1 MKGRNYCPLWIIPV
15 LVGELLIFTGCD
27 KKGNTNLPVLEA
39 PVIIS
44 QSVTDIYSSG
54 ATLNA
59 ELKENDLLTIVEF
72 EYGTS
77 LSYGNTIASVHD
89 PIYNTEAKVKA
100 NIASLTKGTTYHFRA
115 KADNSIGTTYG
126 NDMVFTTKLAEGEAY
141 EGGFII
147 YLDESG
153 EHGLIAA
160 EIDQSEGI
168 IWNNGPYCIKT
179 NVTAIKLGS
188 GQANTTRIV
197 SILGLGNYPAKIC
210 DDLVL
215 NGFTDWFLPSLEEF
229 DCIWK
234 NLSASEIKYNLK
246 GQFYWTSSEAIM
258 SESTD
263 YCYVW
268 VQNINT
274 SEQRT
279 WSKDNNEPF
288 VRAVRAF

>member
-1 MKGRNYCPLWIIPV
+1 MRNYCSLLIIPV
-15 LVGELLIFTGCD
+15 LSGELLIFTGCE
-27 KKGNTNLPVLEA
+27 KNGNKSLPAMEA
-39 PVIIS
+39 PVVIS
-44 QSVTDIYSSG
+44 QSVTDIYSVG
-54 ATLNA
+54 ATLHA
-59 ELKENDLLTIVEF
+59 TLKENDLLTIVEF

-77 LSYGNTIASVHD
+77 LSYGNTVSSVQD
-89 PIYNTEAKVKA
+89 PIYQTEAKVKA
-100 NIASLTKGTTYHFRA
+100 NIASLTKDTTYHFRA
-115 KADNSIGTTYG
+115 KAVNSIGTTYG
-126 NDMVFTTKLAEGEAY
+126 NDMVFTTKLGEGEAY
-141 EGGFII
+141 GGGFII

-160 EIDQSEGI
+160 EIDQSAGI

-179 NVTAIKLGS
+179 NVTAIKVGS
-188 GQANTTRIV
+188 GQANTSRIV
-197 SILGLGNYPAKIC
+197 SILGLGDYPAKIC

-234 NLSASEIKYNLK
+234 NLSPSELKYNLK
-246 GQFYWTSSEAIM
+246 GQFYWTSSEAIT

-274 SEQRT
+274 GEQRT

>member
-27 KKGNTNLPVLEA
+27 KKGNTNLPVLES
-39 PVIIS
+39 PIIIS

-72 EYGTS
+72 DYGTS

-89 PIYNTEAKVKA
+89 PIYKTEAKVKA